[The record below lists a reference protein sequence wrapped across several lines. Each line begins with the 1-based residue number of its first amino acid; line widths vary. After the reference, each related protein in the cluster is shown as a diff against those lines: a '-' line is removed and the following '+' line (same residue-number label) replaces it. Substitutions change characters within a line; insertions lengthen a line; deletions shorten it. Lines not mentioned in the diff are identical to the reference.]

1 MNSCLSGNSCLWILI
16 VLLILGTCGNVFNSS
31 VLTGCGLPIAVALAY
46 CLYRNGTL
54 RTIFCGGGCGCG
66 NN

>member
-1 MNSCLSGNSCLWILI
+1 MNSCLQGNGCLWILI

-31 VLTGCGLPIAVALAY
+31 VFTGCGLPILIALVY
-46 CLYRNGTL
+46 CMWRNGTL
-54 RTIFCGGGCGCG
+54 RTILGGGCGC